1 MARAKKTSGGRKRRR
16 DAPLISRAMALR
28 VSAGF
33 LWMGLLAGVVYGFT
47 RLEDYV
53 LNDPQSPSIAAASIE
68 WVNAP
73 AWTQAGAFAKVL
85 PQIEQRLR
93 WHDDGTYTIN
103 EVHVW
108 KWEDLCRRV
117 HDAVSASPF
126 VAHVD
131 QVTKRSDNVIRVY
144 ATFRE
149 PATYVIDR
157 RGLMYLVS
165 RDGVQ
170 LTGGKSAAYLDRTRW
185 LPITG
190 VDTPPP
196 GVGETWTGP
205 DLKAALTLAQVL
217 QAAERD
223 GNLPYR
229 GQLRAIDVS
238 GFRPLA
244 DGPLRLATTGPTE
257 ILWGRTPGKEVG
269 LDATAGQK
277 LVALQALF
285 EQHGQL
291 SGGGPVIDVSDTKRV
306 LIRDSSR

>member
-1 MARAKKTSGGRKRRR
+1 MARAKKASRGRKRRS
-16 DAPLISRAMALR
+16 DAPLISRAVALR

-33 LWMGLLAGVVYGFT
+33 LWMGVLAGVVYGFT
-47 RLEDYV
+47 RLEGYV
-53 LNDPQSPSIAAASIE
+53 LNDAQSPSIAPPTIE
-68 WVNAP
+68 WVDAP
-73 AWTQAGAFAKVL
+73 AWTQTGAFADVL
-85 PQIEQRLR
+85 PQIEQGLR

-108 KWEDLCRRV
+108 KWQDLCRRV
-117 HDAVSASPF
+117 HDKVSASPF
-126 VAHVD
+126 VADVD
-131 QVTKRSDNVIRVY
+131 RVTKRSDNVIRVY

-185 LPITG
+185 LPVTG
-190 VDTPPP
+190 VDTSPP
-196 GVGETWTGP
+196 GVGQHWIGP
-205 DLKAALTLAQVL
+205 DLEAALKLAELL

-223 GNLPYR
+223 GNVPYR
-229 GQLRAIDVS
+229 GQLQAIDVS

-244 DGPLRLATTGPTE
+244 DGPLRIVTTGSTE

-277 LVALQALF
+277 LVTLQTLF
-285 EQHGQL
+285 EEHGQL
-291 SGGGPVIDVSDTKRV
+291 AGGGPVIDVSDTKRV